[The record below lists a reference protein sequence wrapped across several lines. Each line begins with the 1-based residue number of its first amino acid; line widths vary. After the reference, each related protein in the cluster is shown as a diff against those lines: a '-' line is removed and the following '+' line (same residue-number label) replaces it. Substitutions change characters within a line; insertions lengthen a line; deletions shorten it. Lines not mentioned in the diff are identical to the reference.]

1 MFIPGR
7 KRQSDGIQCM
17 CRKTL
22 GGILKFDR
30 HCSLFLN
37 PFYGAYYA
45 FFPISKK
52 NKTLDQLTQLK
63 STASVLNISDVAVT
77 IKFD

>member
-7 KRQSDGIQCM
+7 KRGSDGTQCM

-30 HCSLFLN
+30 HCNLFLN
-37 PFYGAYYA
+37 PFYGARYA
-45 FFPISKK
+45 FPTSKM
-52 NKTLDQLTQLK
+52 NKTLDQRTQLK